1 MSMHLVGI
9 DTFGAVNDGHR
20 TLAAR
25 VFAKTISI
33 IVTLTHKIVQEV
45 VFMIR
50 ADLNHGRIQRD
61 PKAWERD

>member
-1 MSMHLVGI
+1 MSVHLVGI

-33 IVTLTHKIVQEV
+33 IVTLTHKFVQEV
-45 VFMIR
+45 VYIIR
-50 ADLNHGRIQRD
+50 EDLNHGRISRD
-61 PKAWERD
+61 PKDWERD

>member
-1 MSMHLVGI
+1 MSVHLVGI

-25 VFAKTISI
+25 VFVKTISI
-33 IVTLTHKIVQEV
+33 IVTLAHKIVQEV
-45 VFMIR
+45 VYMIR
-50 ADLNHGRIQRD
+50 EDLNHGRIQRD